1 MDNVIE
7 IMDDLEMANVPSKT
21 VYHYKSRKIVRAR
34 PWCYIKLE
42 LTRKKKVFCV
52 DVSDEMSKTLK
63 ASGDGGVKDTSLY
76 RRYVI

>member
-1 MDNVIE
+1 MMLYQIRIN
-7 IMDDLEMANVPSKT
+7 S
-21 VYHYKSRKIVRAR
+21 
-34 PWCYIKLE
+34 
-42 LTRKKKVFCV
+42 KKKVFCV